1 MRIELVIYSKDYC
14 GNLSLDLKSGRF
26 ILLSLL
32 HSHGSSCSELFRLC
46 KPAFSDDYNVGGR

>member
-14 GNLSLDLKSGRF
+14 GNLSLDSKSGRF

-32 HSHGSSCSELFRLC
+32 HAHGSYCSELFRL
-46 KPAFSDDYNVGGR
+46 